1 MEEAREGSTM
11 KKFLILTGFALVL
24 AAYCAAGVMMD
35 AGAFDKLARS
45 SPYLAHAPTYFPA

>member
-1 MEEAREGSTM
+1 M

-35 AGAFDKLARS
+35 AGAFDKLADS
-45 SPYLAHAPTYFPA
+45 SPYVAHAPTWPDYFPA